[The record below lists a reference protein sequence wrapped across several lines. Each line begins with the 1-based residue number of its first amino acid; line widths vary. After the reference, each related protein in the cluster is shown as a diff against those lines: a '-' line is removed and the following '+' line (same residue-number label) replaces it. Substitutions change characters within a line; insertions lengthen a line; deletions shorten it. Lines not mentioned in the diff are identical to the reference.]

1 MGSQNSVREMLWLI
15 GFLIVGCPAQY
26 ANFNQLQSQ
35 LAERPACKGVDDRA
49 MEIWEGV
56 ELKNDEDNLKEF
68 FIPPTVSR
76 LYASE
81 IEQCSAACACTEE
94 CVAFTYHPNAQ
105 KQNNCWLKSD
115 VNMDKVVVRKVKK
128 MKEGQERSSSGIKCA
143 FKMSQAIEDALA
155 RPADAMNP
163 EGKDVADVCSSG
175 VEALSMWQTS
185 TKQPEVE
192 TEATYEEEETTKKE
206 NIQLMTTKGLE
217 VFTTHAEIKPTEK
230 PEKAETTKV
239 VTEEDIS
246 KTTVVLDDIDVIT
259 EPLSEE
265 EESSTDEEQK
275 KPRERKLSKGEIAA
289 IVVGSIVGAA
299 LIGGVIAVAVVQAK
313 EIQAENAAGDD
324 GSEAADQNNNEAEN
338 SNSKKVGN
346 SEA

>member
-1 MGSQNSVREMLWLI
+1 MHCLI
-15 GFLIVGCPAQY
+15 ELLIAGCTAQY
-26 ANFNQLQSQ
+26 ANFNQLQAQ
-35 LAERPACKGVDDRA
+35 LAERPACKGIDDRA
-49 MEIWEGV
+49 MELWEGV

-115 VNMDKVVVRKVKK
+115 VNMEKVVVRKVKK

-163 EGKDVADVCSSG
+163 EGKDVEDVCSSG

-217 VFTTHAEIKPTEK
+217 LFTTHAEIKPTEN
-230 PEKAETTKV
+230 PETEETTKSETTKV

-324 GSEAADQNNNEAEN
+324 GSEAGDQNNNEAEN

>member
-1 MGSQNSVREMLWLI
+1 MLWLI
-15 GFLIVGCPAQY
+15 EFLIVGCTAQY

-115 VNMDKVVVRKVKK
+115 VNMEKVVVRKVKK

-143 FKMSQAIEDALA
+143 FKMSQAIDDALA

-163 EGKDVADVCSSG
+163 EGKDVEDVCSSG

-192 TEATYEEEETTKKE
+192 TEAPNEEDETTKKE
-206 NIQLMTTKGLE
+206 NIQLMTE
-217 VFTTHAEIKPTEK
+217 IFTPHAEIKPTEN
-230 PEKAETTKV
+230 PETEEITKSETTNA

-259 EPLSEE
+259 EPSSEE

-324 GSEAADQNNNEAEN
+324 GSEAGEQNNNEAEN

>member
-1 MGSQNSVREMLWLI
+1 MGTQNSVREMLWLI
-15 GFLIVGCPAQY
+15 GFLIVGCTAQY

-115 VNMDKVVVRKVKK
+115 VNMEKVVVRKVKK

-143 FKMSQAIEDALA
+143 FEMSQAIEDALA
-155 RPADAMNP
+155 RPADSMNP
-163 EGKDVADVCSSG
+163 EGEDVCSSG

-192 TEATYEEEETTKKE
+192 TEATYEE
-206 NIQLMTTKGLE
+206 
-217 VFTTHAEIKPTEK
+217 
-230 PEKAETTKV
+230 AETTKF

-324 GSEAADQNNNEAEN
+324 GSEAGDQNNNEAEN